1 MANYRVLRPLTT
13 GHVID
18 DIVDGARFS
27 PPVLE
32 ALLRVRAL
40 AEVRPPP
47 LSQLPGWGERAAK
60 LREIGVITVPDFL
73 RADDDEVRRL
83 FNYKRTSTVVKWKK
97 RAEEWLHAEPG
108 KKRK

>member
-1 MANYRVLRPLTT
+1 MTLYRVLRALTT
-13 GHVID
+13 GHVPD
-18 DIVDGARFS
+18 DVVDGSRFS
-27 PPVLE
+27 PRVLE

-60 LREIGVITVPDFL
+60 LRTIGVVTARDL
-73 RADDDEVRRL
+73 LEADDDEVRRL

-97 RAEEWLHAEPG
+97 QAEEWLHAEPG